1 MEAGIACKRSHVI
14 CRNVIKGNEGRIVVT
29 MYVCHVMQRVGVGL
43 TFEIKLL
50 DVFQRVVDKV

>member
-1 MEAGIACKRSHVI
+1 MI
-14 CRNVIKGNEGRIVVT
+14 CRNVIKGNEERIVVM
-29 MYVCHVMQRVGVGL
+29 MYVMERGGVRL

>member
-1 MEAGIACKRSHVI
+1 MI
-14 CRNVIKGNEGRIVVT
+14 CRNVIKGNEERIVVM
-29 MYVCHVMQRVGVGL
+29 MYVCHVMERGGVRL